1 MGTRHQLAKPA
12 HLSDRISGGWDRCAF
27 NGVVLP
33 ESPYAAANLRGARS
47 QKQEDTPKGP
57 GE

>member
-1 MGTRHQLAKPA
+1 MGTIRRFAKPA

-27 NGVVLP
+27 SGVVLP

-47 QKQEDTPKGP
+47 QKQEDTRTGP